1 MKKESFVN
9 KISIYIGVTLVL
21 LIWLLTA
28 YTVSSFLLLK
38 ESEES
43 SVWSTI
49 QIYMKQIDSKFI
61 VMDQCVEGIAGNQDL
76 IGQICYGSPADRYY
90 AAVELQKSMKR
101 DVISNAELDYVL
113 IAESLNKNLIAAST
127 PGVSYGEK
135 EAIASYIWN
144 LMEKED
150 RGRPQ
155 WYYTKIGTH
164 AYIAKIYRGSNWSV
178 AAFSKENTFL
188 SDIRAKEYPD
198 GQSFLLTDANG
209 VCVENLEEGN
219 SMYLGETLEIE
230 DSWKND
236 HKKRMISLKSDR
248 AGLYITGM
256 IGSNHFLG
264 KFSTNSIL
272 ILLIMVLAIGCDMI
286 LLHYIHREIH
296 RPLDHLMQTLQEI
309 EDGDYK
315 QRAEED
321 YHTEELQRLTQAF
334 NRMMNVIVNLR
345 IRAYDEKIQLMDT
358 QMKYFQMQ
366 LKPHFFLN
374 ALTTIYS
381 ISYQKRNEDIRTYI
395 DALTK
400 TVRYMFKGGL
410 RLVLLKEETQHLE
423 NYFEMQQLRYPDCVF
438 WYFDMEEA
446 AMSWKIPQMLLHTFV
461 ENEYKYAVK
470 IDSVLSILI
479 QAKVLLK
486 EGEEMLY
493 IRMEDDGVGFPEQV
507 MQYMNFE
514 SEDPSR
520 EGHHVGLWNIKRT
533 MEVLYQK
540 RELIHLS
547 NLETGGCLIEIWI
560 PKTTAVG
567 EEQEIKNERI
577 DRG

>member
-1 MKKESFVN
+1 MHGVKGVAGILERLAVVALPTAVQPDGHQCQQRQPLLAKLKVHAEELNGVHKPAQQLHVDPVQRCQLPQQTPPLAPVPVKK
-9 KISIYIGVTLVL
+9 
-21 LIWLLTA
+21 
-28 YTVSSFLLLK
+28 
-38 ESEES
+38 
-43 SVWSTI
+43 
-49 QIYMKQIDSKFI
+49 
-61 VMDQCVEGIAGNQDL
+61 VEDEHSQHP
-76 IGQICYGSPADRYY
+76 C
-90 AAVELQKSMKR
+90 AA
-101 DVISNAELDYVL
+101 
-113 IAESLNKNLIAAST
+113 
-127 PGVSYGEK
+127 YGEK

-296 RPLDHLMQTLQEI
+296 RPLDHLMQTIQEI

-381 ISYQKRNEDIRTYI
+381 MSYQKRNEDIRTYI

>member
-1 MKKESFVN
+1 MKKKSFVN
-9 KISIYIGVTLVL
+9 KISTYIGVTLVL

-61 VMDQCVEGIAGNQDL
+61 AMDQCVEGIAGNQNL

-127 PGVSYGEK
+127 PGVSYEEK
-135 EAIASYIWN
+135 EAIASYIWD
-144 LMEKED
+144 LMKKED

-155 WYYTKIGTH
+155 WYYTRIGDH
-164 AYIAKIYRGSNWSV
+164 AYIAKIYRGNDWSV

-209 VCVENLEEGN
+209 LCVENLEEGN
-219 SMYLGETLEIE
+219 SMYLGETLKIA

-248 AGLYITGM
+248 AGFYITGM
-256 IGSNHFLG
+256 IGSNHFLS

-286 LLHYIHREIH
+286 LLRYIHREIH
-296 RPLDHLMQTLQEI
+296 RPLDHLMQTIQEI

-321 YHTEELQRLTQAF
+321 YHTKELERLTQAF

-345 IRAYDEKIQLMDT
+345 IRAYDEKIQL
-358 QMKYFQMQ
+358 
-366 LKPHFFLN
+366 KPHFFLN

-381 ISYQKRNEDIRTYI
+381 MSYQGRNEDIRTYI

-410 RLVLLKEETQHLE
+410 RLVPLKEETQHLE

-493 IRMEDDGVGFPEQV
+493 IRVEDDGVGFPEQV
-507 MQYMNFE
+507 MQYINFE
-514 SEDPSR
+514 SESPSR

-540 RELIHLS
+540 KELIHLS

-567 EEQEIKNERI
+567 EEQEIKNECI

>member
-61 VMDQCVEGIAGNQDL
+61 AMDQCVEGIAGNQDL

-101 DVISNAELDYVL
+101 DVISNTELDYVL

-256 IGSNHFLG
+256 IGSNHF
-264 KFSTNSIL
+264 
-272 ILLIMVLAIGCDMI
+272 
-286 LLHYIHREIH
+286 
-296 RPLDHLMQTLQEI
+296 DHGSGYWL
-309 EDGDYK
+309 
-315 QRAEED
+315 
-321 YHTEELQRLTQAF
+321 
-334 NRMMNVIVNLR
+334 
-345 IRAYDEKIQLMDT
+345 
-358 QMKYFQMQ
+358 
-366 LKPHFFLN
+366 
-374 ALTTIYS
+374 
-381 ISYQKRNEDIRTYI
+381 
-395 DALTK
+395 
-400 TVRYMFKGGL
+400 
-410 RLVLLKEETQHLE
+410 
-423 NYFEMQQLRYPDCVF
+423 
-438 WYFDMEEA
+438 
-446 AMSWKIPQMLLHTFV
+446 
-461 ENEYKYAVK
+461 
-470 IDSVLSILI
+470 
-479 QAKVLLK
+479 
-486 EGEEMLY
+486 
-493 IRMEDDGVGFPEQV
+493 
-507 MQYMNFE
+507 
-514 SEDPSR
+514 
-520 EGHHVGLWNIKRT
+520 
-533 MEVLYQK
+533 
-540 RELIHLS
+540 
-547 NLETGGCLIEIWI
+547 
-560 PKTTAVG
+560 
-567 EEQEIKNERI
+567 
-577 DRG
+577 

>member
-61 VMDQCVEGIAGNQDL
+61 AMDQCVEGIAGNQDL

-101 DVISNAELDYVL
+101 DVISNTELDYVL

-272 ILLIMVLAIGCDMI
+272 ILLIMVLAIGCDITPALGGEPRDKAMALLETYEAHERGMYAAPFGFMKDMGDGIVVVAIRSALIMDDI
-286 LLHYIHREIH
+286 LYAYAGCGVVADSDADEEYIETNNKMR
-296 RPLDHLMQTLQEI
+296 
-309 EDGDYK
+309 
-315 QRAEED
+315 
-321 YHTEELQRLTQAF
+321 
-334 NRMMNVIVNLR
+334 
-345 IRAYDEKIQLMDT
+345 
-358 QMKYFQMQ
+358 
-366 LKPHFFLN
+366 
-374 ALTTIYS
+374 TIL
-381 ISYQKRNEDIRTYI
+381 
-395 DALTK
+395 DAL
-400 TVRYMFKGGL
+400 
-410 RLVLLKEETQHLE
+410 
-423 NYFEMQQLRYPDCVF
+423 
-438 WYFDMEEA
+438 
-446 AMSWKIPQMLLHTFV
+446 
-461 ENEYKYAVK
+461 
-470 IDSVLSILI
+470 
-479 QAKVLLK
+479 
-486 EGEEMLY
+486 
-493 IRMEDDGVGFPEQV
+493 
-507 MQYMNFE
+507 
-514 SEDPSR
+514 
-520 EGHHVGLWNIKRT
+520 
-533 MEVLYQK
+533 
-540 RELIHLS
+540 
-547 NLETGGCLIEIWI
+547 
-560 PKTTAVG
+560 
-567 EEQEIKNERI
+567 
-577 DRG
+577 

>member
-1 MKKESFVN
+1 MKKKSFVN
-9 KISIYIGVTLVL
+9 KISTYIGVTLVL

-61 VMDQCVEGIAGNQDL
+61 AMDQCVEGIAGNQDL
-76 IGQICYGSPADRYY
+76 IGQICYGSPENRYY

-101 DVISNAELDYVL
+101 DVISNTELDYVL

-135 EAIASYIWN
+135 EAIASYIWD

-155 WYYTKIGTH
+155 WYYTKIGDR
-164 AYIAKIYRGSNWSV
+164 AYIAKVYRGIDWTV

-188 SDIRAKEYPD
+188 SDIQAKEYPD
-198 GQSFLLTDANG
+198 GQSFLLTDVNG
-209 VCVENLEEGN
+209 LCVENLEEGN
-219 SMYLGETLEIE
+219 SMYLGEKLEIE

-236 HKKRMISLKSDR
+236 RKKRMISLKSNR
-248 AGLYITGM
+248 AGFYITGI
-256 IGSNHFLG
+256 IGSNHFLS

-272 ILLIMVLAIGCDMI
+272 IFLIMVLAIGCDMI
-286 LLHYIHREIH
+286 LLRYIYCEIH
-296 RPLDHLMQTLQEI
+296 RPLDHLMQTIQEI

-315 QRAEED
+315 QRVEED
-321 YHTEELQRLTQAF
+321 YHTRELQRLTQAF

-381 ISYQKRNEDIRTYI
+381 MSYQGRNEDIRTYI

-410 RLVLLKEETQHLE
+410 RLVPLKEETQNLE

-438 WYFDMEEA
+438 WYFDMEEE

-461 ENEYKYAVK
+461 ENKYKYAVK
-470 IDSVLSILI
+470 IDNVLSILI

-493 IRMEDDGVGFPEQV
+493 IRVEDDGVGFPEQV
-507 MQYMNFE
+507 MQYINFE
-514 SEDPSR
+514 SESPSR

-540 RELIHLS
+540 KELIHLS

-567 EEQEIKNERI
+567 EEQEIKNECI